1 MPHCRSP
8 CQRCGGAYGGQ
19 VPCLEVPGT
28 LTGGCGHKLHVLCFS
43 VCESVCVYARFSTEL
58 CVDLWSLCYL
68 SAHLSTQVSAKM
80 SPFLRT
86 QCVGDSRMIDMSCAD
101 PPSLHLQSERHLCT
115 QNANAHPCMPSC
127 IKRSHTLPL
136 SCRMCLA
143 MPRRA
148 SACSAQQAMANPIC
162 CSVMPPTTCREFW
175 VATPLGW
182 APLIPLC
189 CKPSS
194 VRVRVMTC
202 AYLPVC
208 KNVFMWNC

>member
-1 MPHCRSP
+1 M
-8 CQRCGGAYGGQ
+8 
-19 VPCLEVPGT
+19 
-28 LTGGCGHKLHVLCFS
+28 
-43 VCESVCVYARFSTEL
+43 
-58 CVDLWSLCYL
+58 DLWSLCYL